1 MTSQYPNQPS
11 PHQPSPPSWSPQHP
25 THISREQQLD
35 EQIASYLTKGWRIES
50 RTDHSAVL
58 VKGKRV
64 NHLLHLVLSLVTF
77 GLWLPV
83 WLIVAIAAGEKREHL
98 AA

>member
-1 MTSQYPNQPS
+1 MTTS
-11 PHQPSPPSWSPQHP
+11 PHGWDRPAAVPQP
-25 THISREQQLD
+25 TVHITREEKLD
-35 EQIASYLTKGWRIES
+35 QQIASYLTKGWRIES

-64 NHLLHLVLSLVTF
+64 NHLLHLILSVLTV

-83 WLIVAIAAGEKREHL
+83 WLVVAIVAGEKREHL
-98 AA
+98 AS